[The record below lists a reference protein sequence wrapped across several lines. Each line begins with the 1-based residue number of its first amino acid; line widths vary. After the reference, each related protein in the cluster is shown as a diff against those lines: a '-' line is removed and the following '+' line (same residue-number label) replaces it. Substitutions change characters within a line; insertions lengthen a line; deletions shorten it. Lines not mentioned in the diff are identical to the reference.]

1 MKGKFRTTINL
12 ICVIGIILLGW
23 SAYLKLN
30 TPNYDEMGK
39 AAYNNGNFS
48 KAIEFFEMAIKHN
61 PRNADAYWNL
71 GNTYA
76 HEDTY
81 FHHYNKLPHQT
92 YVQAGLKDQENAFE
106 NAVNDFKKAMKI
118 DPSYAAISHFGL
130 GNAYYDYYDLYNDTI
145 DYAIPQYKAA
155 LKDPSSIVSKLGKI
169 GLAMVYT
176 NLGRAYLHIAELN
189 DAYKAYKKALSIYPV
204 NIAMEH
210 LTPVC
215 LELGRYN
222 EAYKI
227 ASDYIKKARSE
238 HSDELDLALMPGAFA
253 AFKLGK
259 YDEVID
265 YTSEIIKKFPDSDYV
280 AEAHRLR
287 AMVYRIKGNEKQT
300 EDDLSKAIA
309 MCSDQIKSPGSPAD
323 IPGAYYERGLDYYN
337 LGEYQKAANDFQYL
351 INHPKVS
358 DREVAHENYF
368 LESHVALASVYSKLG
383 KNNEATKLLQETLNI
398 LSTDPELQGWNRYV
412 REDIEKLLEE
422 VKTTKSLGM
431 PIGLCQ
437 FLGK

>member
-1 MKGKFRTTINL
+1 MKGKFRTVINL
-12 ICVIGIILLGW
+12 ICIIGIILLGW
-23 SAYLKLN
+23 SAYSRLK

-39 AAYNNGNFS
+39 TAYNKGDFN
-48 KAIEFFEMAIKHN
+48 KAIELFNKAIRQDPKD
-61 PRNADAYWNL
+61 ADAYWNL

-92 YVQAGLKDQENAFE
+92 YIQAGLRNQEEAFE
-106 NAVNDFKKAMKI
+106 DAVRNFKKAMEI
-118 DPSYAAISHFGL
+118 DPGYTAISHFGL
-130 GNAYYDYYDLYNDTI
+130 GNAYYDYYDLYKDTR
-145 DYAIPQYKAA
+145 DYVIPQYRAA
-155 LKDPSSIVSKLGKI
+155 LRDPGSILSKIGRI

-176 NLGRAYLHIAELN
+176 NLGRAYLHMAELN

-204 NIAMEH
+204 DIAMEH

-215 LELGRYN
+215 LELGKYN
-222 EAYKI
+222 EAYKV

-238 HSDELDLALMPGAFA
+238 HSDELDLALMPGSFA

-259 YDEVID
+259 YNEVID
-265 YTSEIIKKFPDSDYV
+265 YTSEVIKKFPSSDYV

-287 AMVYRIKGNEKQT
+287 AMVYRINGDEEQAKN
-300 EDDLSKAIA
+300 DLEKAID
-309 MCSDQIKSPGSPAD
+309 MCSEQIKSPGAPAD

-337 LGEYQKAANDFQYL
+337 LGECKKAANDFQYL
-351 INHPKVS
+351 IDHPEIS

-368 LESHVALASVYSKLG
+368 LESHIALASIYSRLG
-383 KNNEATKLLQETLNI
+383 KTPKATELLQETLNI
-398 LSTDPELQGWNRYV
+398 LSNDPELQGWNKYV
-412 REDIEKLLEE
+412 RKDVEALLKD
-422 VKTTKSLGM
+422 VNGGKSWGM